1 MWQPTPVFLPGIPW
15 TEKPG
20 RLQSTGS
27 DTTEHARARAHTHT
41 HTYMTM
47 KSDTCSQT
55 DPLVAGKRAI
65 KGILARLTKSTVL
78 VNCAYGSGL
87 HRELVRYSFQV
98 HLGGCFWK
106 RGAFEQ

>member
-41 HTYMTM
+41 HTYM
-47 KSDTCSQT
+47 
-55 DPLVAGKRAI
+55 KR
-65 KGILARLTKSTVL
+65 V
-78 VNCAYGSGL
+78 V
-87 HRELVRYSFQV
+87 
-98 HLGGCFWK
+98 
-106 RGAFEQ
+106 